1 MKALKTI
8 NQINQKYS
16 IVPIEVAENIYM
28 LLNEGSLFGI
38 CRIMENIKSKDE
50 KKDVINAFKK
60 KYDFNFLNYI

>member
-38 CRIMENIKSKDE
+38 CRIIENLKSKDE

>member
-8 NQINQKYS
+8 NQINQQYS

-50 KKDVINAFKK
+50 KKDVINAFKE

>member
-1 MKALKTI
+1 MEALKTI

-16 IVPIEVAENIYM
+16 IVHIEVAKKIYM

-38 CRIMENIKSKDE
+38 CRIMENLKSKDE
-50 KKDVINAFKK
+50 KRYVINAFKE